1 LNAVQW
7 GLSADI
13 PVPADYDGDGKTDVA
28 VYRPSAGVWF
38 ILNSTTGYVST
49 QYGLPGDKPVPADY
63 DGDGRA
69 DIAVF
74 RPSTGTW
81 FVTSGTT
88 SLNQQFGTS
97 DSQPVPLFF
106 VRQTLMLSSVQFSAA
121 AFNVTEGTSTAT
133 INVTRTGDLSGTVS
147 VEYASGDLTAKQLT
161 DYTLAVGKIT
171 FGPGETSKS
180 FTVLLIDD
188 VYAEGNET
196 LNLTLSNPAGAAVLG
211 TPSTAVLTI
220 ADNDS
225 SAPTTNPLDNS
236 DALFFVREHYADFLN
251 REPDSGGLAYWASQ
265 ITGCGSDQAC
275 IKRKRLDVSNAFFY
289 ELEFQQTGAYVY
301 RLYRAAYGND
311 QPFPNTDPGNLVE
324 AKKIPSYNV
333 FATDRANIVAGTNQ
347 AQGQLDLAN
356 AFVQRLEFLTKYSPS
371 LTGPEFVDALLAR
384 VSNDSGSDLTSQR
397 AALISLF
404 NSGGRGAVLYRVAD
418 DNSQTNPINNR
429 SFIDAEYNR
438 SFVYT
443 QYAGYLRRDSD
454 VGGFLFWLGKVNE
467 FPVRDAEIQHVMV
480 CAFTTS
486 TEYQRR
492 FSSVV
497 THSNADCQ

>member
-1 LNAVQW
+1 MC
-7 GLSADI
+7 
-13 PVPADYDGDGKTDVA
+13 T
-28 VYRPSAGVWF
+28 
-38 ILNSTTGYVST
+38 
-49 QYGLPGDKPVPADY
+49 
-63 DGDGRA
+63 
-69 DIAVF
+69 
-74 RPSTGTW
+74 
-81 FVTSGTT
+81 
-88 SLNQQFGTS
+88 
-97 DSQPVPLFF
+97 
-106 VRQTLMLSSVQFSAA
+106 
-121 AFNVTEGTSTAT
+121 
-133 INVTRTGDLSGTVS
+133 
-147 VEYASGDLTAKQLT
+147 
-161 DYTLAVGKIT
+161 
-171 FGPGETSKS
+171 
-180 FTVLLIDD
+180 
-188 VYAEGNET
+188 
-196 LNLTLSNPAGAAVLG
+196 
-211 TPSTAVLTI
+211 
-220 ADNDS
+220 
-225 SAPTTNPLDNS
+225 
-236 DALFFVREHYADFLN
+236 
-251 REPDSGGLAYWASQ
+251 
-265 ITGCGSDQAC
+265 
-275 IKRKRLDVSNAFFY
+275 
-289 ELEFQQTGAYVY
+289 
-301 RLYRAAYGND
+301 AYGND

-404 NSGGRGAVLYRVAD
+404 NTGGRGAVLYRVAD

-486 TEYQRR
+486 AEYQRR